1 MNRNSYPFLTYS
13 GLLNSEHYDKMGS
26 SVWLFLWF
34 ISSTTKE
41 QVHDGVKWG
50 IVLGQKPVKAREM
63 AEVFGVSEKTVR
75 RWLDLLEK
83 HEYIKVVRAPYG
95 LMISVKHSKKFT
107 QRADTYI
114 RPEGSDR
121 TFPVNPEDKN
131 VRSDID
137 ITKDNTA
144 EDEINKIAGHFIRL
158 RSAQEGR
165 RVYASSRDYQA
176 IARIVSRGVS
186 AHEAIKW
193 LGECF
198 TAFEHRRTSS
208 TETIKAFSY
217 CAKFMEDR
225 LNARIAKKTI
235 TTRRERNK
243 IHDKTNNRADSDRPE
258 KRETSITGGQTGRIR
273 RKPL

>member
-1 MNRNSYPFLTYS
+1 MNRNSYPFITYS

-41 QVHDGVKWG
+41 HLQDGVNWG
-50 IVLGQKPVKAREM
+50 IVLGHKPVKAREM

-83 HEYIKVVRAPYG
+83 HEYVKVVRAPYG

-107 QRADTYI
+107 QRADKYT
-114 RPEGSDR
+114 RPEGPDR
-121 TFPVNPEDKN
+121 TFSVHQKDKS

-137 ITKDNTA
+137 ITNDHTA
-144 EDEINKIAGHFIRL
+144 EDEINEIAGCFIRL

-165 RVYASSRDYQA
+165 SVYASSRDYQA

-186 AHEAIKW
+186 APEAIKW

-208 TETIKAFSY
+208 AETIKSFSY

-225 LNARIAKKTI
+225 LNTRIAKKTI
-235 TTRRERNK
+235 TTIRERNK
-243 IHDKTNNRADSDRPE
+243 IHDKTNNRANSRRPE